1 MSFRPCFDF
10 RLFGFSAFRLLRG
23 SPCAFL
29 DALFS
34 CCIVRFLGMVGI
46 KRKKGSVLGE
56 AMYEVN
62 FIKARR
68 LVKG

>member
-1 MSFRPCFDF
+1 M
-10 RLFGFSAFRLLRG
+10 RLRVSAFRLLRG

-29 DALFS
+29 DAFFS
-34 CCIVRFLGMVGI
+34 CCIVRFLGMGI

>member
-1 MSFRPCFDF
+1 MD
-10 RLFGFSAFRLLRG
+10 AF
-23 SPCAFL
+23 
-29 DALFS
+29 FS
-34 CCIVRFLGMVGI
+34 CCIVRFLGMGI

-68 LVKG
+68 LVKGQPEYLIKWKGFDDDKCAAWSRASPSI